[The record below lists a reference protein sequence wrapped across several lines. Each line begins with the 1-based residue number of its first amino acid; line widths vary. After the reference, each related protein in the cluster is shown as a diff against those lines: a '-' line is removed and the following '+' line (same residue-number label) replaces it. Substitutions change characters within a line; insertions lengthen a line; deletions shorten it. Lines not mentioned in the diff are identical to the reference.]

1 MKMFSQKNP
10 LDELKATKIMKKRI
24 RKWRMKGKTKRKLY
38 KIHYNKTLFFSSFSR
53 IFFAKF

>member
-1 MKMFSQKNP
+1 MVCRKNP
-10 LDELKATKIMKKRI
+10 PDELKATKIMKKRI

-38 KIHYNKTLFFSSFSR
+38 KIHYNKNLFFSSFSR